1 MIKDRKRHI
10 TDCLVITGGLVI
22 IGFLKEIQILYYVAA
37 GIAIISALIPFI
49 AKIISYLWQ
58 GLGKALGFVV
68 SKILL
73 SAIFYLF
80 LFPISLLQKL
90 FSRKRSIIRKH
101 NHTYWIKKEKKEI
114 DFSKPW

>member
-22 IGFLKEIQILYYVAA
+22 IGFLKDLQILYYIAA
-37 GIAIISALIPFI
+37 VIAISSALIPFV

-90 FSRKRSIIRKH
+90 FSRKKSIITKR